1 MKSLQTFRINTP
13 TVVAEA
19 FDDEIVIL
27 HLESGSYYSLAQ
39 SGGVIWTLLQEGVN
53 LPEIST
59 RIAATYAISSAT
71 SEQSVQH
78 FVEELLQEKL
88 IIAVQ
93 ATAQSSPQQGVK
105 MGACSPA
112 QGPQQF
118 TAPHLHKYTDM
129 QDLLLLDPI
138 HDVTET
144 GWPHVPAR

>member
-27 HLESGSYYSLAQ
+27 HLESGTYYSLEK
-39 SGGVIWTLLQEGVN
+39 SGAIIWTLLQEGVN
-53 LPEIST
+53 LAEISA
-59 RIAATYAISSAT
+59 RIATTDAI

-78 FVEELLQEKL
+78 FRERLLQEKL
-88 IIAVQ
+88 IISDH
-93 ATAQSSPQQGVK
+93 ATAPSSAKQGIK
-105 MGACSPA
+105 TDAYSLA
-112 QGPQQF
+112 QEQQF
-118 TAPHLHKYTDM
+118 TSPHLHKYTDM

-138 HDVTET
+138 HDVTKT